1 MYNYILKITVVILA
15 FLVTTTTFAQST
27 AKKNTKKKTTTTI
40 QKLPPNTK
48 IFFVDAE
55 RAKCEGVTTMQCLMV
70 KKQGQKEY
78 ELFYDNI
85 EGFNYEAGNT
95 YTIWVREELKT
106 PPIAADESMY
116 KYVYVK
122 TIAKKN
128 ISNQNNTTVKDD
140 ISKPQSGMN
149 FSKQTTLIINET
161 KTACEGNPDAKC
173 LLIKKDGAKEFEIFY
188 QGIDGFVFEEGYR
201 QTILV
206 NERHIPN
213 PMIKQTKPI
222 YTLVKVISKEKIK
235 DITVGKEKILIIN
248 EEKTACEGN
257 PNAKCLL
264 IKEEGTKEFEVFYQG
279 ITGFVFEEGVRQ
291 TILVNERYVGNP
303 MVKQAEPIYTLIK
316 VIRKLKVSDV
326 PYAAPAVPITPLDKK
341 WVLRKM
347 KESDTSSFA
356 IDDDG
361 VWIEFNYAENKFNG
375 KAPCNNFFGGF
386 KTDLISSFKA
396 SAPAS
401 TKMYCGNMPLENLFF
416 KLLEEANSYTLKD
429 EKLSLLKDGK
439 LLMLFE

>member
-1 MYNYILKITVVILA
+1 MNKSILKIAIVILV
-15 FLVTTTTFAQST
+15 FLVTTTAIAQST
-27 AKKNTKKKTTTTI
+27 AKKSSKKKTTTVT

-48 IFFVDAE
+48 LFYIDAE

-140 ISKPQSGMN
+140 ISKPLSGMN
-149 FSKQTTLIINET
+149 FSNQTTLIVNEE
-161 KTACEGNPDAKC
+161 KTACEGNPDTKC
-173 LLIKKDGAKEFEIFY
+173 LLLKKEGAKEFEIFY
-188 QGIDGFVFEEGYR
+188 QGIAGFVFEEGYR

-206 NERHIPN
+206 NERHVAN
-213 PMIKQTKPI
+213 PMVKQTEPI
-222 YTLVKVISKEKIK
+222 YSLIKVIKKEEMKN
-235 DITVGKEKILIIN
+235 ITVGKEKILIIN

-291 TILVNERYVGNP
+291 TILVNERYVANP
-303 MVKQAEPIYTLIK
+303 MVKQTEPIYTLIK

-326 PYAAPAVPITPLDKK
+326 PYAAPAVPISPLDKK
-341 WVLRKM
+341 WILRKM

-361 VWIEFNYAENKFNG
+361 VWLRLNYGENKYEG
-375 KAPCNNFFGGF
+375 QAPCNSFFGGF

-396 SAPAS
+396 SSPAS
-401 TKMYCGNMPLENLFF
+401 TKMYCDNMPLENLFF
-416 KLLEEANSYTLKD
+416 KLLEAANSYELKD
-429 EKLSLLKDGK
+429 NKLSLLKDGK